1 MESRERNYK
10 KALLQKLFGIIRTRA
25 HLHKTYPLAYLHTR
39 TCVSVQLLYS
49 VNQGWIQ
56 LLPSFKY
63 VPTTKH
69 RRVTNDLVEY

>member
-39 TCVSVQLLYS
+39 TCVCAAALDCEPGLDST
-49 VNQGWIQ
+49 
-56 LLPSFKY
+56 F
-63 VPTTKH
+63 TKFQIRTRNETSKGH
-69 RRVTNDLVEY
+69 K